1 MRVAGQHKNEKYND
15 ILVAFFMVS
24 CQQPT
29 YTCHL
34 FKKCCVATVL
44 ISTSSG
50 ELIATAG
57 STALLYE
64 NVLRPFGVH
73 VGR

>member
-1 MRVAGQHKNEKYND
+1 
-15 ILVAFFMVS
+15 MVS

-29 YTCHL
+29 YTCQF

-64 NVLRPFGVH
+64 NVRRPFGVH